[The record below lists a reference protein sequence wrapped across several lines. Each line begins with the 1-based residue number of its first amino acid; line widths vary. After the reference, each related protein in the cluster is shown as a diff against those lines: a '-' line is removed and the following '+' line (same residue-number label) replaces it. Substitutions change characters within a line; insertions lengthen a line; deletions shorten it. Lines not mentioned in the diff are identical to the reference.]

1 MKQWIALLLLC
12 GQVSAPVTGREC
24 SSTHHPEPQAHAN
37 QHANQSEGEAVH
49 HSQVSRTDITSKPA
63 QDHSHDG
70 ESPCLMVGSCGT
82 VSSNVST
89 VELALPFSTFALER
103 AFHAHEY
110 ANPSLAA
117 STPPP
122 KSAA

>member
-1 MKQWIALLLLC
+1 MKPWIALLLLC
-12 GQVSAPVTGREC
+12 GQVSAPLTGREC
-24 SSTHHPEPQAHAN
+24 SSSHHPEPQAHAH
-37 QHANQSEGEAVH
+37 QTDGEAHVQ

-63 QDHSHDG
+63 HEHSHEG

-82 VSSNVST
+82 VSSNVTT

-103 AFHAHEY
+103 AFHAHVY

-122 KSAA
+122 KSPA